1 MSVPVLDSA
10 LKVIEKG
17 IAFLTL
23 LQKTSPIRKMK
34 KAIDAGEKYI
44 QLDKREGAF
53 ASISDKQR
61 THLMKHY
68 CKIFFNNNQ

>member
-1 MSVPVLDSA
+1 MSIPIVDNA
-10 LKVIEKG
+10 LKVITEG
-17 IAFLTL
+17 IKYLTL

-44 QLDKREGAF
+44 QLDKREGPF
-53 ASISDKQR
+53 RDISDKQR
-61 THLMKHY
+61 ASLMKHY